1 MRPDPRGPSVRVTG
15 RSLWLPSRPERA
27 GSRGSVL
34 GQCLQILRAALQ
46 LCCKMQAGF
55 DSLMTAQLFAYLR
68 AISPTQVREA
78 MLAFWLLP
86 ATVSRL
92 ECPSDQGANRLFL
105 YKSAPE
111 AGGPRI
117 ERRP

>member
-1 MRPDPRGPSVRVTG
+1 MRSDPRGPSVRLAG
-15 RSLWLPSRPERA
+15 RY
-27 GSRGSVL
+27 GSQADRNELAHEARFWASACRFCVQL
-34 GQCLQILRAALQ
+34 FL

-86 ATVSRL
+86 ATASRL

-117 ERRP
+117 ERHP